1 MKSIN
6 VNLKKRTYQIGV
18 EAGLLALRM
27 ELPPFYGRCAVITDA
42 NVGRFYGA
50 RIRRALSPSGLK
62 VHTITIAPGERSKTL
77 ATIESLA
84 RKLLRAGIERGDVI
98 VALGG
103 GVVGDIAGFLAATY
117 MRGIDCIQVPTT
129 LLAQVDSGIGGKTG
143 VNLKEGKNLLG
154 AFHQPVAVLIDPAV
168 LRTLPAR
175 QFNNGM
181 AEVVKT
187 AAIGNAK
194 LFRFLEDN
202 AARIRGLEP
211 RALEHIIVECCRLK
225 ARVVEKDECDLG
237 ARARLNFGHT
247 IGHALEA
254 TGGYRRLLHGEAV
267 SVGMVAAAKIAGK
280 MGIAS
285 NRTVTRLINLLAE
298 FGLPTSLRRMKRLDS
313 NALMRALTADK
324 KVRGGRPAFVL
335 PRRIGAVSVRRGVP
349 PKLVRQVL
357 QDMRKE

>member
-1 MKSIN
+1 MKSVN

-18 EAGLLALRM
+18 EAGLLALRI
-27 ELPPFYGRCAVITDA
+27 ELPQFYGRCAVITDT

-98 VALGG
+98 IALGG
-103 GVVGDIAGFLAATY
+103 GVVGDVAGFLAATY

-168 LRTLPAR
+168 LRTLPVR

-194 LFRFLEDN
+194 LFRFIEDN
-202 AARIRGLEP
+202 AARVHGLEP
-211 RALEHIIVECCRLK
+211 RSLEHIIVECCRLK
-225 ARVVEKDECDLG
+225 ARVVEKDERDLG

-254 TGGYRRLLHGEAV
+254 TGGYGRLLHGEAV
-267 SVGMVAAAKIAGK
+267 SVGMVAAAKMAGE

-298 FGLPTSLRRMKRLDS
+298 FGLPTSLRRMKRLDL
-313 NALMRALTADK
+313 NALLRALTADK

-335 PRRIGAVSVRRGVP
+335 PRRIGAVSVCRGVP

-357 QDMRKE
+357 QDMSKE